1 MDKQNDKKEKPTSYT
16 GNLRIII
23 VLLMVIII
31 LLLFRSCGSLS
42 EIDDIADIPKG
53 VAAFFSTERDK
64 NAKDGEI
71 PTKSPEEIQSEL
83 NAKLEDGMMN
93 ITMNPSPVFAD
104 GESEGDLRIE
114 NKAMNHYPQVVEIFR
129 DDTGEML
136 YQSGAIPVGSNL
148 EKAKL
153 SVDLEAGEYNCTAYF
168 NAIDQKTGAL
178 IGKAGAKIKIT
189 VKA

>member
-16 GNLRIII
+16 GHLRIII

-104 GESEGDLRIE
+104 GKSEGDLRIE